1 MKPLTPKGYMSKIK
15 ILSLYDDKLNF
26 IGERMVYKYNGNY
39 YIIKNN
45 GKAYQIGL
53 KQLNG
58 KVFAMV
64 NPNGLIK
71 D

>member
-1 MKPLTPKGYMSKIK
+1 MKPLTPKSYMNKK
-15 ILSLYDDKLNF
+15 RMLSLYDNKLDY
-26 IGERMVYKYNGNY
+26 IGERMIYEYRDNY

-53 KQLNG
+53 KQFNG
-58 KVFAMV
+58 KVFAMLK
-64 NPNGLIK
+64 PNGLIK